1 MKHSCAESNSGG
13 FGTRKKKVKKVK
25 VAVQEGETLVR
36 PFAARLSELS
46 ALSLSFSF
54 FLHQS
59 LTSNCFLLL
68 FFCLPLSL
76 LSLRVTFSSSMLVS
90 SQGHT

>member
-46 ALSLSFSF
+46 ALSLSVSLSFFF

-76 LSLRVTFSSSMLVS
+76 SSHL
-90 SQGHT
+90 G

>member
-1 MKHSCAESNSGG
+1 MLIAGTAIMKHSCAESNSGG

-46 ALSLSFSF
+46 ALSLSVSLSF
-54 FLHQS
+54 FFLSSSIPNVQLFLVALFLSPS
-59 LTSNCFLLL
+59 LS
-68 FFCLPLSL
+68 PLS
-76 LSLRVTFSSSMLVS
+76 
-90 SQGHT
+90 